1 MIYSENKQPYGSLS
15 SRPTNTATMQQQQQQ
30 FQQQQQQPQQVISM
44 SESESS
50 IDDILDMLSKQT
62 GKTMERIFPNA
73 DFYLNPQILL

>member
-1 MIYSENKQPYGSLS
+1 VIYSENKQPYSLS

-30 FQQQQQQPQQVISM
+30 QQFQQQPQQVISM

-62 GKTMERIFPNA
+62 GEMIYIIF
-73 DFYLNPQILL
+73 